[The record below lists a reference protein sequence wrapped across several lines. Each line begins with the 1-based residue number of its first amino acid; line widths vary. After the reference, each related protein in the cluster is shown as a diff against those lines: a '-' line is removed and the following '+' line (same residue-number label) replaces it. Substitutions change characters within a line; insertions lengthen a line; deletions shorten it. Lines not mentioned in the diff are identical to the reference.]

1 MVGRIRPE
9 GFQTRGNS
17 MRAELPLLLSLY
29 VGGAFLVV
37 ARYIA
42 GGR

>member
-1 MVGRIRPE
+1 L
-9 GFQTRGNS
+9 
-17 MRAELPLLLSLY
+17 MRAELPVLLSLY

-37 ARYIA
+37 ARFIA

>member
-1 MVGRIRPE
+1 L
-9 GFQTRGNS
+9 
-17 MRAELPLLLSLY
+17 MRAELPALLSLY

-37 ARYIA
+37 ARFIA

>member
-9 GFQTRGNS
+9 RFQTRGNF